1 MAELHLIE
9 DFLDKF
15 IFVSDSSTSKDLID
29 LNLALKA
36 LPLKIEENNIYR
48 IDLINFNL
56 IQKSLIAFQN
66 DDQDEL
72 FNYYD
77 NRQKSRLRKITKKAS
92 ENETTTDDIKDLMNK
107 THAALDR
114 LFYMLGTTGISNIPS
129 EKEKQNKASDGPTFM
144 KVVPLETIGKP
155 L

>member
-1 MAELHLIE
+1 LIE

-15 IFVSDSSTSKDLID
+15 IFVTTSSTSKDLID

-36 LPLKIEENNIYR
+36 LPIKVEETNIYR
-48 IDLINFNL
+48 IDLINFSL

-77 NRQKSRLRKITKKAS
+77 NRHKVRQRKMLKKAT
-92 ENETTTDDIKDLMNK
+92 END
-107 THAALDR
+107 
-114 LFYMLGTTGISNIPS
+114 
-129 EKEKQNKASDGPTFM
+129 
-144 KVVPLETIGKP
+144 
-155 L
+155 

>member
-1 MAELHLIE
+1 MRLIE

-15 IFVSDSSTSKDLID
+15 IFISDASTSKDLID

-36 LPLKIEENNIYR
+36 LPSKIEESNIYR

-77 NRQKSRLRKITKKAS
+77 NRQKSRLRKITKKAQ
-92 ENETTTDDIKDLMNK
+92 ENETQ
-107 THAALDR
+107 AAE
-114 LFYMLGTTGISNIPS
+114 LGTLASSTRDKLDDLLKILGTLELSNMAV
-129 EKEKQNKASDGPTFM
+129 Q
-144 KVVPLETIGKP
+144 KVKGYKP
-155 L
+155 IQQSS

>member
-1 MAELHLIE
+1 MIE

-15 IFVSDSSTSKDLID
+15 IFVTDASTSKDLID

-36 LPLKIEENNIYR
+36 LPLKVEETNIYR

-77 NRQKSRLRKITKKAS
+77 NRQKSRIRKITKKAT
-92 ENETTTDDIKDLMNK
+92 ENDVQAEEIKNIANVAK
-107 THAALDR
+107 NALER
-114 LFYMLGTTGISNIPS
+114 LFYLLGTTGISNIQS
-129 EKEKQNKASDGPTFM
+129 EKEKTSKHGAYGGGNGNEGFM
-144 KVVPLETIGKP
+144 KVVPIDKS
-155 L
+155 